1 LPEVALDESRF
12 RAARHEVVG
21 KGMTRTGRTIV
32 EKIIAA
38 HTGREVEAGEFAI
51 VHVDQLLGTDGS
63 APMAIDLFASMGFE
77 AVFDGTRIAFSCD
90 HYAPAG
96 SARIASLHARMQ
108 GFAETHG
115 ITLFRVGEGIGHQ
128 CMIEAGRVR
137 PGTIV
142 AGADSH
148 CVTYGALNAFGV
160 GIGASDL
167 AAAMATG
174 RMWLKVPETLQ
185 IMLTGKLA
193 AAVEAKDI
201 VLEVL
206 NRLRADGA
214 NYLALE
220 FSGDGVASLSLEER
234 IVIAN
239 MATEAGA
246 KAALF
251 PADATTREFL
261 RGVGV
266 GDCEPVAADAEARYL
281 GRLTFNLAEITPRL
295 ALPHHV
301 DTVVP
306 IEQALGRAVD
316 MVFIG
321 TCTGGRAC
329 DVRAALAV
337 IRAAGGIAPGVELVI
352 TPASRAELDLLI
364 RDGSLAELLAYGAV
378 LTTPGCGACCGTS
391 GAIPRDGSTVVSTGN
406 RNFKGRMGAPQA
418 EIHLASAA
426 ACGAAAATGRI
437 ADPRSLTP

>member
-1 LPEVALDESRF
+1 MEGP
-12 RAARHEVVG
+12 
-21 KGMTRTGRTIV
+21 KGRTIA
-32 EKIIAA
+32 EKILAA
-38 HTGREVEAGEFAI
+38 HAGREVEAGEFAI
-51 VHVDQLLGTDGS
+51 VSVDQLLGTDGS
-63 APMAIDLFASMGFE
+63 APMAIDLFASMGFD
-77 AVFDGTRIAFSCD
+77 AVFDAARIAFSCD

-96 SARIASLHARMQ
+96 SARIAGLHDKMRR
-108 GFAETHG
+108 FAETHG
-115 ITLFRVGEGIGHQ
+115 ISLFRVGEGIGHQ
-128 CMIEAGRVR
+128 RMIEDGRVR
-137 PGTIV
+137 PGAIV

-167 AAAMATG
+167 AGAMATG
-174 RMWLKVPETLQ
+174 KMWLKVPETLQ
-185 IMLTGKLA
+185 IVLTGRLA
-193 AAVEAKDI
+193 GGAQAKDVI
-201 VLEVL
+201 LELL

-220 FSGDGVASLSLEER
+220 FSGSGIAALSVEDR

-251 PADATTREFL
+251 PVDAATLEFL

-266 GDCEPVAADAEARYL
+266 MDCVPVEADAGARYL
-281 GRLTFNLAEITPRL
+281 DRFTLDLDAITPQV

-301 DTVVP
+301 DAVVP
-306 IEQALGRAVD
+306 IEQAVGRAVD

-329 DVRAALAV
+329 DIRAALAI

-364 RDGSLAELLAYGAV
+364 RDGSLAELLAFGAV

-391 GAIPRDGSTVVSTGN
+391 GAIPRDGSTVISTGN
-406 RNFKGRMGAPQA
+406 RNFKGRMGAPKA
-418 EIHLASAA
+418 EIFLASPA

-437 ADPRSLTP
+437 AHPRSVTP

>member
-1 LPEVALDESRF
+1 MEGP
-12 RAARHEVVG
+12 
-21 KGMTRTGRTIV
+21 KGRTIA
-32 EKIIAA
+32 EKILAA
-38 HTGREVEAGEFAI
+38 HAGREVEAGEFAI
-51 VHVDQLLGTDGS
+51 VSVDQLLGTDGS
-63 APMAIDLFASMGFE
+63 APMAIDLFASMGFD
-77 AVFDGTRIAFSCD
+77 AVFDPARIAFSCD

-96 SARIASLHARMQ
+96 SARIAGLHDKMRR
-108 GFAETHG
+108 FAETHG
-115 ITLFRVGEGIGHQ
+115 ISLFRVGEGIGHQ
-128 CMIEAGRVR
+128 RMIEKGRVR
-137 PGTIV
+137 PGAIV

-174 RMWLKVPETLQ
+174 KMWLKVPETLQ
-185 IMLTGKLA
+185 IGLTGRLA
-193 AAVEAKDI
+193 GGAQAKDVI
-201 VLEVL
+201 LELL

-220 FSGDGVASLSLEER
+220 FSGSGIAALSVEDR

-251 PADATTREFL
+251 PVDAATLEFL

-266 GDCEPVAADAEARYL
+266 MDCAPVEADAGARYL
-281 GRLTFNLAEITPRL
+281 DRFTLDLGAITPQV

-301 DTVVP
+301 DAVVP
-306 IEQALGRAVD
+306 IEQAVGRAVD

-329 DVRAALAV
+329 DIRAALAI

-352 TPASRAELDLLI
+352 TPASRAELDLLV
-364 RDGSLAELLAYGAV
+364 RDGSLAELLAFGAV

-391 GAIPRDGSTVVSTGN
+391 GAIPRDGSTVISTGN
-406 RNFKGRMGAPQA
+406 RNFKGRMGAPKA
-418 EIHLASAA
+418 EIYLASPA

-437 ADPRSLTP
+437 ADPRSVTP